1 MGKQQW
7 FILLLVGI
15 LLAVIALPTGKKTTE
30 KTASLG
36 SLEPDRTEET
46 SSGEKQ
52 QMERDLENLLSKV
65 EGVGEVRVLLT
76 IKEDSGSLYGSSQST
91 PSVTGVLIA
100 ASGADNLSVVENIQ
114 EAVQALFQVEAHKI
128 KVMKMK

>member
-1 MGKQQW
+1 
-7 FILLLVGI
+7 
-15 LLAVIALPTGKKTTE
+15 
-30 KTASLG
+30 
-36 SLEPDRTEET
+36 
-46 SSGEKQ
+46 
-52 QMERDLENLLSKV
+52 MERDLENLLSKV